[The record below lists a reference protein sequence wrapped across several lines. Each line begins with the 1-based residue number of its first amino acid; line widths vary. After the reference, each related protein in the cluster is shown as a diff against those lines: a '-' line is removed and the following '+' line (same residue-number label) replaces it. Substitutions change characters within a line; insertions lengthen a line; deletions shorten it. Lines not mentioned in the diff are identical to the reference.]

1 MTRDAMETSKM
12 EEFVANAAL
21 LASHLTEQCNKAAA
35 AQQASAQELQASAIA
50 VRKTIEEGKR
60 EMTDQARGAVHD
72 ALAQEIPAATQSIG
86 ETAARL
92 RHVADH
98 LQREQAQLSQHA
110 RFLGWKS
117 LGVLSVACLALVA
130 GSGYAAWHNVQRS
143 ERANVD
149 AEVLEALQ
157 HVTIT
162 SCGGQPCIKLQD
174 GLPRW
179 QKNDQYVLIETSG
192 KQEGATGGSR

>member
-1 MTRDAMETSKM
+1 MEPSKM

-21 LASHLTEQCNKAAA
+21 LAAHLTEQCNKAAA
-35 AQQASAQELQASAIA
+35 TQQTSAQELQASAIV

-60 EMTDQARGAVHD
+60 EMSEQARSAVHD
-72 ALAQEIPAATQSIG
+72 ALAQEIPAATHSIG

-98 LQREQAQLSQHA
+98 LQREQAQLSQRA

-130 GSGYAAWHNVQRS
+130 SSGYASWHNVQRS
-143 ERANVD
+143 ARAKVD

-179 QKNDQYVLIETSG
+179 QKNDQYVLIDTSV
-192 KQEGATGGSR
+192 KQEGAAGGAR

>member
-1 MTRDAMETSKM
+1 MEPSKM
-12 EEFVANAAL
+12 DEFVANAAL
-21 LASHLTEQCNKAAA
+21 LAAHLTEQCNKAAA
-35 AQQASAQELQASAIA
+35 VQQASAQELQASAIV

-60 EMTDQARGAVHD
+60 EMSEQARSAVHD
-72 ALAQEIPAATQSIG
+72 ALAQEIPAATHSIG
-86 ETAARL
+86 ETAVRL
-92 RHVADH
+92 RQVADH
-98 LQREQAQLSQHA
+98 LQREQVQLSQRA

-117 LGVLSVACLALVA
+117 LGALSAASVLLVA

-143 ERANVD
+143 ERAKVD

-179 QKNDQYVLIETSG
+179 QKNDQYVLIDTAG
-192 KQEGATGGSR
+192 KQESGGRD

>member
-1 MTRDAMETSKM
+1 MDPSKM

-21 LASHLTEQCNKAAA
+21 LAAHLTEQCNKAAS
-35 AQQASAQELQASAIA
+35 AQQTSAQELQASAIV

-60 EMTDQARGAVHD
+60 EMSEQARGAVHD
-72 ALAQEIPAATQSIG
+72 ALAQEIPAATMSIG
-86 ETAARL
+86 ETATRL
-92 RHVADH
+92 RQVADH
-98 LQREQAQLSQHA
+98 LQREQAALSQRA

-117 LGVLSVACLALVA
+117 LGVLSAACLVLVA
-130 GSGYAAWHNVQRS
+130 GSAYAAWHNVQRA
-143 ERANVD
+143 ERAHVD
-149 AEVLEALQ
+149 AEVLEALE

-179 QKNDQYVLIETSG
+179 QKNDQYVLIERSAP
-192 KQEGATGGSR
+192 QEGAAGGGR

>member
-1 MTRDAMETSKM
+1 MELSKM

-21 LASHLTEQCNKAAA
+21 LAAHLTEQCNKAAS
-35 AQQASAQELQASAIA
+35 AQQASAQELQASAIV

-60 EMTDQARGAVHD
+60 EMSDQARAAVHE
-72 ALAQEIPAATQSIG
+72 ALAHEIPAATHSIG
-86 ETAARL
+86 ETATRL
-92 RHVADH
+92 RQVADH
-98 LQREQAQLSQHA
+98 LQREQAQLSQRA

-117 LGVLSVACLALVA
+117 LGVLSAACLLLVA
-130 GSGYAAWHNVQRS
+130 GSGYAAWHNVQRAD
-143 ERANVD
+143 RAAVD

-157 HVTIT
+157 QVTIT

-179 QKNDQYVLIETSG
+179 QKNNQYVLIDTSA
-192 KQEGATGGSR
+192 KQDAAAAGAD

>member
-1 MTRDAMETSKM
+1 MEPSRM

-21 LASHLTEQCNKAAA
+21 LAAHLTEQCNKAAA
-35 AQQASAQELQASAIA
+35 AQQASAQELEASAIV

-60 EMTDQARGAVHD
+60 EMSEQARSAVHD
-72 ALAQEIPAATQSIG
+72 ALALEIPAATHSIG

-92 RHVADH
+92 RRVADH
-98 LQREQAQLSQHA
+98 LQREQAQLSQRTH
-110 RFLGWKS
+110 FLGWKS

-143 ERANVD
+143 ERAKVD

-157 HVTIT
+157 QVTIT
-162 SCGGQPCIKLQD
+162 SCGGQPCIKLQE

-179 QKNDQYVLIETSG
+179 QKNDQYVLIDTSV
-192 KQEGATGGSR
+192 KRKGAAGDGH